1 MISTKKLQIVPD
13 FLYPSDCFNHSRI
26 SCSLPATQGQYFVIK
41 ILCFSR
47 GPTVP
52 HSAMSSGHL
61 LPHVLGQGLCL
72 RKCWLPSHEHRV
84 RKEEISKDL
93 NDFSGAR
100 YNKTSFSGF
109 LPNGLCLPSNTSLTL
124 LSPCFLTGSAHGARS
139 RVGVCPHLHQGR
151 GEYPHILKRACQ
163 KLPPICFASL
173 TSQE

>member
-61 LPHVLGQGLCL
+61 LPHILGQGLCL

-93 NDFSGAR
+93 NDFSGAG

-109 LPNGLCLPSNTSLTL
+109 LPNGLCLPSNTSLSL
-124 LSPCFLTGSAHGARS
+124 LSLLAFSQALLMVLVLGWVFVPIYIKAGVSIHTSSSEPARS
-139 RVGVCPHLHQGR
+139 YLQHALLH
-151 GEYPHILKRACQ
+151 
-163 KLPPICFASL
+163 
-173 TSQE
+173 